1 MEIKVKEKGKNYMSR
16 VYLSKSKYCK
26 AVQCNKILWMD
37 KYKPEVAVQTARNTV
52 LENGTKV
59 GELARNLFGNYI
71 NVEYNKDLN
80 VMVK

>member
-1 MEIKVKEKGKNYMSR
+1 MSR
-16 VYLSKSKYCK
+16 VFLSKSKYCK
-26 AVQCNKILWMD
+26 SVQCNKILWMD
-37 KYKPEVAVQTARNTV
+37 KYKTEVAVQTARDTV

-80 VMVK
+80 RWYRNI